1 MRSAEDRRSIS
12 SCVAAGKEVMSLRTL
27 CFGEVDRVSFGCGKA
42 YGAAVAGLRGLRA
55 LGDLERERSGRCRL
69 RAALRLVGDALI
81 LRRSRRVFSP
91 CRTIPS

>member
-42 YGAAVAGLRGLRA
+42 YGAAVDANNNLFVTGFTGGGLEGNSNAGA
-55 LGDLERERSGRCRL
+55 SGW
-69 RAALRLVGDALI
+69 D
-81 LRRSRRVFSP
+81 VFLSKINGS
-91 CRTIPS
+91 TFLA